1 MIERVTNQT
10 QTTNALSYFRRQSL
24 ELSRLQT
31 DIATGIR
38 IDRPSENPGDFA
50 LLQAGK
56 AKDLRFDAYRGTV
69 KDATA
74 QLNTSVSTLTD
85 LNTGLTRARE
95 LAQQGINATTEPVA
109 FEALAAEVNSILDR
123 TLTAANGTADGRSLF
138 GGTATNAPPFVVA
151 SRNSR
156 GEIASISYQGSDE
169 RGQGLIGPDQT
180 VDTQYAGNRVFQN
193 GNADVFKALI
203 ELRDAL
209 RDTTQNSPDRAQTL
223 TGKLR
228 QVENASTAVLTTVG
242 EQSADLGNLEAV
254 GNRLADLQLEVRSR
268 NSDIEGT
275 DVAGAIIKLRE
286 TENIFQTSLAVAARI
301 FNNNLLDF
309 VR

>member
-1 MIERVTNQT
+1 MIERVTTQT
-10 QTTNALSYFRRQSL
+10 QTNNALAYFRRQSL

-31 DIATGIR
+31 DIATGRR

-56 AKDLRFDAYRGTV
+56 MKDLRFDAYRQTV
-69 KDATA
+69 TDATS
-74 QLNTSVSTLTD
+74 QLNSSVSTLTD
-85 LNTGLTRARE
+85 VNTGLTRARQ
-95 LAQQGINATTEPVA
+95 LAQQGINSTTEPAA

-123 TLTAANGTADGRSLF
+123 VLTSANQDADGRFLF
-138 GGTATNAPPFVVA
+138 GGTASSAPPFEVA
-151 SRNSR
+151 TRNTR
-156 GEIASISYQGSDE
+156 GEIASVNYLGTDE

-180 VDTQYAGNRVFQN
+180 VDTQYAGNRVFQT
-193 GNADVFKALI
+193 GGSDVFNSLI

-209 RDTTQNSPDRAQTL
+209 RDTTLSSVDRAALL
-223 TGKLR
+223 TTKLAQLER
-228 QVENASTAVLTTVG
+228 TSTSILGTVG
-242 EQSADLGNLEAV
+242 EQSADLSNLEAV
-254 GNRLADLQLEVRSR
+254 GNRIEDLQLEVRSR
-268 NSDIEGT
+268 NSDIEST
-275 DVAGAIIKLRE
+275 DVASAIVKLRE

>member
-1 MIERVTNQT
+1 MIERVTAQT
-10 QTTNALSYFRRQSL
+10 QTNNALAYFRKQTL

-31 DIATGIR
+31 DLATGKR

-56 AKDLRFDAYRGTV
+56 AKDLRFDAYRSTV
-69 KDATA
+69 NDATI
-74 QLNTSVSTLTD
+74 QLNSSVSTLTD
-85 LNTGLTRARE
+85 LNTGLTRARS
-95 LAQQGINATTEPVA
+95 LAQEGINATTEPSA
-109 FEALAAEVNSILDR
+109 YEALASEVNSILER
-123 TLTAANGTADGRSLF
+123 ALTSANATADGRSLF
-138 GGTATNAPPFVVA
+138 GGTATTAPPFTVG
-151 SRNSR
+151 SRNSL
-156 GEIASISYQGSDE
+156 GEITSIVYQGSDE

-180 VDTQYAGNRVFQN
+180 VDTQYAGNRVFQT
-193 GNADVFKALI
+193 GGSDVFQALI

-209 RDTTQNSPDRAQTL
+209 RDTSLSSVDRAAVL
-223 TGKLR
+223 SSKLQ
-228 QVENASTAVLTTVG
+228 QVENASTAILSTVG
-242 EQSADLGNLEAV
+242 EQSADLANLEAV

-268 NSDIEGT
+268 NSDLEST